1 MPVILNFSHHFLM
14 FLLFF
19 LKVDCHE
26 GLPVTED
33 GTTIEATLI
42 GKKRANGTKEFS
54 GGGPAE
60 KSDIIVLGE

>member
-14 FLLFF
+14 FLLLFRT
-19 LKVDCHE
+19 KDCHE
-26 GLPVTED
+26 GLPVTEA
-33 GTTIEATLI
+33 GTTTEATLI

-54 GGGPAE
+54 GGGPAK

>member
-1 MPVILNFSHHFLM
+1 M
-14 FLLFF
+14 FLLLF
-19 LKVDCHE
+19 LTVDCHE
-26 GLPVTED
+26 CLRVTAA
-33 GTTIEATLI
+33 GTTIDATLI